1 MIRQVS
7 YLGPE
12 GSYSEEAAIE
22 MYGAGVELVP
32 YGTKPKVLE
41 AAEGGDVCAAVLPLV
56 NSTEGAVSET
66 DKLLLATDLQI
77 VREEIL
83 PVRHCLLSA
92 DQIEQTEI
100 SKVYA
105 HSQAIGQCV
114 GWLENHVPDAD
125 VIPVSSNSAAA
136 EMAKDKQGVAAIAS
150 TRAADIYDLKVVEE
164 GINDADDNQTRFISL
179 SDIDTEPTGK
189 DKTSLVFRT
198 KRNDPGSL
206 VRIISPL
213 AYRGINMSRIHSQP
227 IGLEK
232 YIFYV
237 DLEGHR
243 HEADVQE
250 ALHEMEQQARDF
262 KILGS
267 YPLATITK
275 AA

>member
-12 GSYSEEAAIE
+12 GSYSEEAALE
-22 MYGAGVELVP
+22 MYGASVELVP

-41 AAEGGDVCAAVLPLV
+41 AAEGGSVWAAVLPLV

-83 PVRHCLLSA
+83 PIRHCLLSA
-92 DQIEQTEI
+92 DQIEKTEI
-100 SKVYA
+100 SKIYA
-105 HSQAIGQCV
+105 HSQAIGQCI
-114 GWLENHVPDAD
+114 GWLENNVPGAD

-136 EMAKDKQGVAAIAS
+136 EMAKDNEGVGAIAS
-150 TRAADIYDLKVVEE
+150 TRAADIYDLKVVKEQ
-164 GINDADDNQTRFISL
+164 INDSDDNQTRFISL
-179 SDIDTEPTGK
+179 SDTETEPTGK

-206 VRIISPL
+206 VRMISPL

-227 IGLEK
+227 TGPEK

-237 DLEGHR
+237 DLEGHQYD
-243 HEADVQE
+243 ADVQE
-250 ALHEMEQQARDF
+250 ALNDMEQQARDF

-267 YPLATITK
+267 YPLALTTK
-275 AA
+275 AL